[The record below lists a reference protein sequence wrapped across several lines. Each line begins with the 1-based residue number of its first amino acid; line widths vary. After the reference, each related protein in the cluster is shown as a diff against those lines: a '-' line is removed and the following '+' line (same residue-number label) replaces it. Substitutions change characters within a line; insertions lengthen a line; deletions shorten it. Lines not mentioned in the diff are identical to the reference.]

1 MEASKLRL
9 RIATLSIAAI
19 VAALMVVP
27 ALASATVV
35 DDVLNGLGL
44 GAGQGGQ
51 QAPSGKGHGSTKS
64 GVPPDYVPPLHGTN
78 PHGEG
83 DAATISLAPTG
94 PNPVTGTPG
103 QPESVV
109 LGSSKGEQ
117 NADGTYHG
125 HINVL
130 SLFGNEL
137 ISVDSTP
144 GQTNHGP
151 LEPLQTQLLDAIC
164 TGSGGQ
170 LCLTVLQA
178 DSSTNGTG
186 STNSFSVATAQIGTG
201 ANSISADA
209 VTSTGNISSD
219 GTCQTSTGTRA
230 SPTPMSL
237 ARSPLTRSA
246 ATRPRGPATTARPR
260 RRRLTRTS

>member
-144 GQTNHGP
+144 GRPT
-151 LEPLQTQLLDAIC
+151 
-164 TGSGGQ
+164 
-170 LCLTVLQA
+170 TVRSSRCRRS
-178 DSSTNGTG
+178 SSTRSAPAAVG
-186 STNSFSVATAQIGTG
+186 SS
-201 ANSISADA
+201 
-209 VTSTGNISSD
+209 
-219 GTCQTSTGTRA
+219 A
-230 SPTPMSL
+230 SPCCRPIRRRTEADRPTVSASL
-237 ARSPLTRSA
+237 PRRSVRERHRSPLTRSPRPATSA
-246 ATRPRGPATTARPR
+246 ATAPAR
-260 RRRLTRTS
+260 RRPAAQCRQRRRSRRDHR